1 MKWEEFIEK
10 IRDIGITLPKIE
22 SWNYLPIEEGYKVYR
37 DILCNLLEDIPAI
50 KNDTFLS
57 IYICDFKIKKF
68 YYDYDDNCP
77 VIVMIDPRSKEHRV
91 FKYRDYCRSLTIR
104 KINDILVVISEAKN
118 LLVVDIFNDRKTTDK
133 ELDKIRFNV
142 DLKT

>member
-37 DILCNLLEDIPAI
+37 DILCNLLEDIPTI

-57 IYICDFKIKKF
+57 IYICDFKIKKVTKITDYF
-68 YYDYDDNCP
+68 TYLIFVLLIIKLLINTYYF
-77 VIVMIDPRSKEHRV
+77 S
-91 FKYRDYCRSLTIR
+91 F
-104 KINDILVVISEAKN
+104 
-118 LLVVDIFNDRKTTDK
+118 LL
-133 ELDKIRFNV
+133 
-142 DLKT
+142 

>member
-10 IRDIGITLPKIE
+10 MRDLGITLPKIE

-57 IYICDFKIKKF
+57 IYIFINILYVVKSYRNLDFHI
-68 YYDYDDNCP
+68 
-77 VIVMIDPRSKEHRV
+77 
-91 FKYRDYCRSLTIR
+91 
-104 KINDILVVISEAKN
+104 
-118 LLVVDIFNDRKTTDK
+118 
-133 ELDKIRFNV
+133 
-142 DLKT
+142 